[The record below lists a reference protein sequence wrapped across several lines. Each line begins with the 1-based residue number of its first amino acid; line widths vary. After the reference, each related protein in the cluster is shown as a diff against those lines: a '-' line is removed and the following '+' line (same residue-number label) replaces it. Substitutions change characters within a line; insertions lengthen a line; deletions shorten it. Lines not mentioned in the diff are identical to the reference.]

1 MPNDARLG
9 LVVGV
14 TLVIL
19 VAVLFARKDVPTAAT
34 AGSHPPSNLSKA
46 GLSAPVPGVP
56 SVPPRTIGLPSPARP
71 RSHTVEEGET
81 LMSLSKQYYGDTG
94 HVGYLFHANQD
105 RILAP
110 DRLPLGTVLRIPD
123 APKGPA
129 PALDR

>member
-19 VAVLFARKDVPTAAT
+19 FAVLFARKDGPPPAT
-34 AGSHPPSNLSKA
+34 AGGQPPQNLSKV

-56 SVPPRTIGLPSPARP
+56 SVPPKTVPIAPARP

-81 LMSLSKQYYGDTG
+81 LMSLSKQYFGDTG
-94 HVGYLFHANQD
+94 HVGHLFRANQD

-110 DRLPLGTVLRIPD
+110 DRLPVGTVLRIPD
-123 APKGPA
+123 APAGPA
-129 PALDR
+129 PELDR